1 MAAGADLRTGEIV
14 YGHVRESKPE
24 AESPCCRKVFTAL
37 MPTASKP
44 LIGYVLVLV
53 ATAIWSGN
61 FIVARLLSDSI
72 PPATLDFLRWAA
84 ALVFLL
90 PFAVRP
96 LYRDIQAIRTHLG
109 YVCLSAFLLVT
120 LFNTLIYIAA
130 HWTKA
135 INLSL
140 IAVSSPIFIV
150 LFARVILREPFT
162 VRRIIGL
169 IAATLGVILLITEG
183 DVCRLMDLTFSQG
196 DLWMLLAA
204 MIFGMYSILVR
215 IKPVALSPVAFLCST
230 VILGLIFLVPWVI
243 WELRSVQVVNFSES
257 SVAAIVYLAL
267 GPSLLAFLCW
277 NKAILLIGPVRSAF
291 VYYSLPVFSG
301 VAALVILGEPIHIVH
316 ALSGILILAGVIIA
330 TRESTC

>member
-1 MAAGADLRTGEIV
+1 
-14 YGHVRESKPE
+14 
-24 AESPCCRKVFTAL
+24 
-37 MPTASKP
+37 MPTKP
-44 LIGYVLVLV
+44 NPFIGYVLVLV
-53 ATAIWSGN
+53 ATAVWSGN

-84 ALVFLL
+84 ALLFLL

-96 LYRDIQAIRTHLG
+96 LYRDIQIIRTHLG

-130 HWTKA
+130 RWTKA

-150 LFARVILREPFT
+150 LFARLILREPFT
-162 VRRIIGL
+162 FRRIIGL
-169 IAATLGVILLITEG
+169 IAATSGVILLITEG
-183 DVCRLMDLTFSQG
+183 EFSRLRDLTFSHG
-196 DLWMLLAA
+196 DLWMLSAA
-204 MIFGMYSILVR
+204 MVFGTYSILVR

-230 VILGLIFLVPWVI
+230 VIIGLIFLVPWVI
-243 WELRSVQVVNFSES
+243 WELRSVQDIDLSGTAI
-257 SVAAIVYLAL
+257 AAIVYLAI

-301 VAALVILGEPIHIVH
+301 VAALVILGEPVHIVH
-316 ALSGILILAGVIIA
+316 ALSGILILSGVIIA
-330 TRESTC
+330 TRESTT